1 MVNLPIS
8 WALEL
13 NLRHQLAT
21 KTVPVSSVIQFL
33 QMQYYFLLL
42 QLLSGNINFLLP
54 TTDRISIGVMGISTG
69 PRPET
74 NVNAMICCVDRM
86 AISRYIH
93 LNRTS
98 YAAMQCEKIA
108 FKIAEGNRV
117 GVFSE
122 LVSGVLWSSPAD
134 CNNYRNEIS
143 FKSSS
148 LTYWTYKLVCVSR
161 SCQIRRNVTEEGRL
175 MIPIRILRL
184 YQLLSRC
191 M

>member
-1 MVNLPIS
+1 MYSTHLPPTVTKEHIKFESRTCHQNLHLTCTGWALTTQWIADAETSKAHKKNTDVVVNLPIS

-86 AISRYIH
+86 AISRVHPSQPYF
-93 LNRTS
+93 LCCD
-98 YAAMQCEKIA
+98 AM
-108 FKIAEGNRV
+108 
-117 GVFSE
+117 
-122 LVSGVLWSSPAD
+122 
-134 CNNYRNEIS
+134 
-143 FKSSS
+143 
-148 LTYWTYKLVCVSR
+148 
-161 SCQIRRNVTEEGRL
+161 
-175 MIPIRILRL
+175 
-184 YQLLSRC
+184 
-191 M
+191 